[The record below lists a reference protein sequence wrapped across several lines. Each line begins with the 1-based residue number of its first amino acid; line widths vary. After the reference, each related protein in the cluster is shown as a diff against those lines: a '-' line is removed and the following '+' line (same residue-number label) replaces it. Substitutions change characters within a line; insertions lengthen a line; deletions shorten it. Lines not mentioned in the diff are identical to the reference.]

1 MRVKQWVRAVLVLSA
16 LPSSAF
22 ALGLGDIRLNSPL
35 NAPLDAEIELV
46 NATAEELASLRVQLA
61 SRETFARY
69 GLEWPAFL
77 SSVTLAKAKGE
88 SGRDVLRV
96 RSSEA
101 ITEPFV
107 TLLVDAN
114 WGRGRLVREYTLLLD
129 PPVFS
134 PTPTPAPTAAVQS
147 PATAASRSGTV
158 ARPSTVEPRPVS
170 AAAASSQPMAA
181 SGGDPDRYSVRRG
194 DTLSGIASALAP
206 ERGASAEQAMVSLF
220 RENPSAFDGT
230 MNVLRAGA
238 VLRVPD
244 AAAMG
249 SIDRSSALTEIRRQR
264 SEWRSR
270 VAAAAAAGAVAGEGG
285 AAEGRLRLVPP
296 SEAGGGA
303 GSEGAAGETQAIR
316 DRVAQLEKELSES
329 RRLLEVR
336 SAQIADLQQKLA
348 GGSAA
353 AAASGAAP
361 PPVATGSGPTPAEP
375 TIVVPPPVADTAMPS
390 NADAPAGSAEAAAAA
405 AATAEGAA
413 AEPVAPPKR
422 PRNRP
427 AADPSTDPSSEVQP
441 PSLVGSLLDSA
452 LQFWWVILGLLA
464 LVAAFFGYRRLQ
476 QNRATEM
483 DDTFGGATT
492 TAREM
497 SMSPPMAASS
507 DTARLRRPN
516 VAAPQDRG
524 GFVVEES
531 GEFEQ
536 PRMSAAAAPVAKTS
550 VSADDTLSGETG
562 INLDQGDPLAEA
574 DFHMAYGL
582 YDQAADLVR
591 LAAARE
597 PDRRDLKLKLAEV
610 FFVWGNRDEFL
621 KSARELHRSVGDSA
635 AGEWE
640 KIVIMGKQIAPE
652 DPLFAG
658 ASARGAVSGAGLDL
672 QLDGGSQPLDF
683 DVFGDGSGSTQTV
696 ESVAGSDLD
705 FGPARRDEPTI
716 ERLGPGG
723 GGGGGGGGSGP
734 DAPTVLVE
742 AGGGTTREMAPQFR
756 DAPTAESPRLDVD
769 LDDFLG
775 TRSSAAE
782 SAEAPTVEQPALR
795 AGGGPTIRA
804 KLDAALRQNASPG
817 DQTAELA
824 IDDLGLDLGDLE
836 NLEGLDV
843 PGVAETEPEHV
854 ADRATADAPTMLAS
868 FDADAQRLIEE
879 AAQRPRGRDSGRETG
894 RGRDGGV
901 DVGATAALETLRID
915 AAELNGSH
923 DVGATSMVAALDTTQ
938 FDGGEFDLSNES
950 GLHKS
955 IGDGVDLDIGQ
966 STLPEVASAQGGKNG
981 VANGAAHAVM
991 SLPSLEPVTIS
1002 EVGTK
1007 LDLAR
1012 AYMDMGDPDGA
1023 RNILREVLSE
1033 GSVSQKQEANRLL
1046 ESLPG

>member
-1 MRVKQWVRAVLVLSA
+1 LR
-16 LPSSAF
+16 
-22 ALGLGDIRLNSPL
+22 
-35 NAPLDAEIELV
+35 DA
-46 NATAEELASLRVQLA
+46 
-61 SRETFARY
+61 
-69 GLEWPAFL
+69 
-77 SSVTLAKAKGE
+77 
-88 SGRDVLRV
+88 GRDVLRV
-96 RSSEA
+96 RSTEA
-101 ITEPFV
+101 ITEPFL

-129 PPVFS
+129 PPVFA
-134 PTPTPAPTAAVQS
+134 PTPAPAPLVQA
-147 PATAASRSGTV
+147 PATAAARSGAV
-158 ARPSTVEPRPVS
+158 ARPAAPEPRPS
-170 AAAASSQPMAA
+170 AAAPVAA
-181 SGGDPDRYSVRRG
+181 PAGGGPSGSGEEGSYAVRRG
-194 DTLSGIASALAP
+194 DTLSGIASSLAAD
-206 ERGASAEQAMVSLF
+206 RGASTEQAMVGLY
-220 RENPSAFDGT
+220 RANPGAFDGT

-244 AAAMG
+244 AATLA
-249 SIDRSSALTEIRRQR
+249 SIDRSTALAEVRRQR

-270 VAAAAAAGAVAGEGG
+270 VAATTGAGGG
-285 AAEGRLRLVPP
+285 DSAEGRLRLVPP
-296 SEAGGGA
+296 SESGTGA
-303 GSEGAAGETQAIR
+303 GAEGSARDTQAMR

-336 SAQIADLQQKLA
+336 SAQIADLQQKLGTGAPAAPA
-348 GGSAA
+348 GGAVPVPEPLA
-353 AAASGAAP
+353 ETVAP
-361 PPVATGSGPTPAEP
+361 PPVAEATPPEGTGPMEIP
-375 TIVVPPPVADTAMPS
+375 
-390 NADAPAGSAEAAAAA
+390 ADADAAA
-405 AATAEGAA
+405 AATAAAAAAGSA
-413 AEPVAPPKR
+413 AEPVEPMRR

-427 AADPSTDPSSEVQP
+427 AAEPAPEVEA
-441 PSLVGSLLDSA
+441 PSLIGSLVDSI
-452 LQFWWVILGLLA
+452 LQFWWVIAGLVA
-464 LVAAFFGYRRLQ
+464 LVAAYLGF
-476 QNRATEM
+476 NRWKQGKAAEIE
-483 DDTFGGATT
+483 DTFGGATT
-492 TAREM
+492 TTAREM
-497 SMSPPMAASS
+497 SMPPPAGS

-516 VAAPQDRG
+516 VAAPAERS
-524 GFVVEES
+524 GFLVEES
-531 GEFEQ
+531 GEYEA
-536 PRMSAAAAPVAKTS
+536 PRLAPAGAPAAQA

-591 LAAARE
+591 LAVARE
-597 PDRRDLKLKLAEV
+597 PERRDLKLKLAEV

-621 KSARELHRSVGDSA
+621 KSARELHQSVGESA

-672 QLDGGSQPLDF
+672 QLDGGAQPLDF
-683 DVFGDGSGSTQTV
+683 DVFGDGSGSTQTI

-705 FGPARRDEPTI
+705 FGPMRRDEPTI

-723 GGGGGGGGSGP
+723 GGGGGGGAGP

-742 AGGGTTREMAPQFR
+742 VGGGTTREMAPQFR
-756 DAPTAESPRLDVD
+756 DAPTAESPRLDLD

-775 TRSSAAE
+775 TSASSAE

-795 AGGGPTIRA
+795 AGGSPTIRA
-804 KLDAALRQNASPG
+804 KLDAALRQSAAAG

-836 NLEGLDV
+836 QLEGLDV
-843 PGVAETEPEHV
+843 PSASELEPDPA
-854 ADRATADAPTMLAS
+854 ADRASADAPTMLAS
-868 FDADAQRLIEE
+868 FDEDAQRLIEE
-879 AAQRPRGRDSGRETG
+879 ASQRPKERDRAI
-894 RGRDGGV
+894 DI
-901 DVGATAALETLRID
+901 GATAAMETLRVD
-915 AAELNGSH
+915 TSALNGQH
-923 DVGATSMVAALDTTQ
+923 DPGATSMVAALDTTQ
-938 FDGGEFDLSNES
+938 FDGSEYDLSEDS

-955 IGDGVDLDIGQ
+955 IGNGLDLDIGQ
-966 STLPEVASAQGGKNG
+966 STLPETGARALAQDE
-981 VANGAAHAVM
+981 M
-991 SLPSLEPVTIS
+991 TLPSLEPVTIS

>member
-1 MRVKQWVRAVLVLSA
+1 MGVKQWVRAILVLSA
-16 LPSSAF
+16 LPSSAL

-46 NATAEELASLRVQLA
+46 NATPEELASLRVQLA

-77 SSVTLAKAKGE
+77 SSVTLAKAKGD

-101 ITEPFV
+101 ITEPFL

-129 PPVFS
+129 PPVFA
-134 PTPTPAPTAAVQS
+134 PTPAPAAPVQA
-147 PATAASRSGTV
+147 PATVAARSGAV
-158 ARPSTVEPRPVS
+158 ARPAASEPRAASAPVFAPS
-170 AAAASSQPMAA
+170 GGAAAGADQDS
-181 SGGDPDRYSVRRG
+181 YSVRRG
-194 DTLSGIASALAP
+194 ETLSGIASALAP
-206 ERGASAEQAMVSLF
+206 ERGASTEQAMVSLY
-220 RENPSAFDGT
+220 RANPRAFDGT

-244 AAAMG
+244 AATMT
-249 SIDRSSALTEIRRQR
+249 SIDRSSALTEVRRQR

-270 VAAAAAAGAVAGEGG
+270 VASTAGSASGEGG
-285 AAEGRLRLVPP
+285 SAEGRLRLVPP

-303 GSEGAAGETQAIR
+303 GTEGTARETQAMR
-316 DRVAQLEKELSES
+316 DRVAALEKELSES

-348 GGSAA
+348 TGAGAA
-353 AAASGAAP
+353 APSAITPTPATAAP
-361 PPVATGSGPTPAEP
+361 PPVADAGLPPA
-375 TIVVPPPVADTAMPS
+375 TDLSA
-390 NADAPAGSAEAAAAA
+390 APAAAAVA
-405 AATAEGAA
+405 AAPTPETTA
-413 AEPVAPPKR
+413 AEPATPKTR

-427 AADPSTDPSSEVQP
+427 AAESTPAVEE
-441 PSLVGSLLDSA
+441 PSLVGSLLDSVMQA
-452 LQFWWVILGLLA
+452 WWVIVGLLA
-464 LVAAFFGYRRLQ
+464 LVAGFLGYRRWQ
-476 QNRATEM
+476 QNRTTEL

-497 SMSPPMAASS
+497 AMPPPVAAGS

-516 VAAPQDRG
+516 VSAPSERS

-536 PRMSAAAAPVAKTS
+536 PRMASAAAAVSRNA

-591 LAAARE
+591 MAVARE

-652 DPLFAG
+652 DQLFAG

-672 QLDGGSQPLDF
+672 QLDGGAQPLDF
-683 DVFGDGSGSTQTV
+683 DVFGDGTGSTQTI

-705 FGPARRDEPTI
+705 FGPVRREDPTI

-723 GGGGGGGGSGP
+723 GGGGSSGP

-769 LDDFLG
+769 LDDFLV
-775 TRSSAAE
+775 TSSSSAE
-782 SAEAPTVEQPALR
+782 SPESPTVEQPALR

-836 NLEGLDV
+836 RLEGLDV
-843 PGVAETEPEHV
+843 PGAAESEPEPV
-854 ADRATADAPTMLAS
+854 SDRASADAPTMLAN
-868 FDADAQRLIEE
+868 FDEDAQRLIEE
-879 AAQRPRGRDSGRETG
+879 ASKRPQGPDTS
-894 RGRDGGV
+894 V
-901 DVGATAALETLRID
+901 DIGATAALETLRID
-915 AAELNGSH
+915 PSEFTGSH
-923 DVGATSMVAALDTTQ
+923 DAGATSMVAALDTTQ
-938 FDGGEFDLSNES
+938 FDAAEYDLSDDS

-955 IGDGVDLDIGQ
+955 LGTGLDLDIGQ
-966 STLPEVASAQGGKNG
+966 STLPDAGAQGAANG
-981 VANGAAHAVM
+981 GANGAAHGEMV
-991 SLPSLEPVTIS
+991 LPSLEPVTIS

>member
-1 MRVKQWVRAVLVLSA
+1 MGVKQWVRAVLVLSA
-16 LPSSAF
+16 LPSSAL

-35 NAPLDAEIELV
+35 NAPLDAEIDLV

-77 SSVTLAKAKGE
+77 SSVTLAKAKGDA
-88 SGRDVLRV
+88 GRDVLRV
-96 RSSEA
+96 RSTEA
-101 ITEPFV
+101 ITEPFL

-129 PPVFS
+129 PPVFA
-134 PTPTPAPTAAVQS
+134 PTPAPSAAVQA
-147 PATAASRSGTV
+147 PATAAARSGAV
-158 ARPSTVEPRPVS
+158 ARPAATADPRPALAS
-170 AAAASSQPMAA
+170 AATAPPTAA
-181 SGGDPDRYSVRRG
+181 GDDGTYSVRRG
-194 DTLSGIASALAP
+194 ETLSGIASAIAAG
-206 ERGASAEQAMVSLF
+206 RGASTEQAMVGLY
-220 RENPSAFDGT
+220 RANPSAFDGT

-244 AAAMG
+244 AATLT
-249 SIDRSSALTEIRRQR
+249 SIDRSAALSEVRRQR

-270 VAAAAAAGAVAGEGG
+270 AVAANGAAGETGSS
-285 AAEGRLRLVPP
+285 EGRLRLVPP
-296 SEAGGGA
+296 SESGTGA
-303 GSEGAAGETQAIR
+303 GAEGSARDTQAMR

-336 SAQIADLQQKLA
+336 SAQIADLQQKLSA
-348 GGSAA
+348 G
-353 AAASGAAP
+353 SGAA
-361 PPVATGSGPTPAEP
+361 ATAPAATPAPAESA
-375 TIVVPPPVADTAMPS
+375 PPAVADATTEPS
-390 NADAPAGSAEAAAAA
+390 AAPAGAAAAA
-405 AATAEGAA
+405 AAAA
-413 AEPVAPPKR
+413 ASPETAAAKPVTPLKR

-427 AADPSTDPSSEVQP
+427 AADTTPAVEE
-441 PSLVGSLLDSA
+441 PSLVGSLLDSV
-452 LQFWWVILGLLA
+452 LQFWWVLVGLAALA
-464 LVAAFFGYRRLQ
+464 AGFFGYRRWQ
-476 QNRATEM
+476 QNRAAEIE
-483 DDTFGGATT
+483 DNFGGATT

-497 SMSPPMAASS
+497 SMPAPAGS

-516 VAAPQDRG
+516 FAGPVERS

-531 GEFEQ
+531 GEYEQ
-536 PRMSAAAAPVAKTS
+536 PRLASSGGAPATNT

-591 LAAARE
+591 LAASRE
-597 PDRRDLKLKLAEV
+597 PERRDLKLKLAEV

-621 KSARELHRSVGDSA
+621 KSARELHRSVGESA

-683 DVFGDGSGSTQTV
+683 DVFGDGTGSTQSL
-696 ESVAGSDLD
+696 ESVAGSDLE

-723 GGGGGGGGSGP
+723 GGGGGGSGP

-742 AGGGTTREMAPQFR
+742 VGGDTTPEMAPQFR
-756 DAPTAESPRLDVD
+756 DAPMAESPHLDVN
-769 LDDFLG
+769 LEDFLG
-775 TRSSAAE
+775 TSAGSAD

-795 AGGGPTIRA
+795 VGGSPTIRA
-804 KLDAALRQNASPG
+804 KLDAALRQNATAG

-836 NLEGLDV
+836 QLEGLDA
-843 PGVAETEPEHV
+843 PGASEIEPDERGS
-854 ADRATADAPTMLAS
+854 DRASADAPTMLAS
-868 FDADAQRLIEE
+868 FDADARRLIEE
-879 AAQRPRGRDSGRETG
+879 AANRSTG
-894 RGRDGGV
+894 RGNGHGIDL
-901 DVGATAALETLRID
+901 GATAAMETLRVD
-915 AAELNGSH
+915 VSSLNGQH
-923 DVGATSMVAALDTTQ
+923 DPGATSMVAALDTTQ
-938 FDGGEFDLSNES
+938 FDAGEYDLSNES
-950 GLHKS
+950 GLRKS
-955 IGDGVDLDIGQ
+955 IGTGLDLDIGQ
-966 STLPEVASAQGGKNG
+966 STLPDTADTGRNG
-981 VANGAAHAVM
+981 TRNGDLT
-991 SLPSLEPVTIS
+991 LPSLEPLTIS